1 MFSTE
6 QLSHRYT
13 LEEYLNCTNIS
24 HDSLYELENGQIR
37 SMPPESWQNLQIIM
51 YLITEITKTIPYQQ
65 VTNKAEIIISGSRV
79 TARVPD
85 LVVLTPE
92 GAAELAAYKRST
104 IILDMP
110 PPLLVVEVVSPGK
123 KNRDRDYRYKRC
135 SAVLRDSPLRGF
147 PALKELSRAGVSPM
161 SDCIKKRSEYAARG
175 IAYYWIIDP
184 QDKKFI
190 CLELNDGLYEEIVF
204 DDSQDVISLSFP
216 FELKIEFAKIFFE

>member
-85 LVVLTPE
+85 LIVLTPE
-92 GAAELAAYKRST
+92 GVAELAAYKRST

-123 KNRDRDYRYKRC
+123 KNRDRDYRY
-135 SAVLRDSPLRGF
+135 
-147 PALKELSRAGVSPM
+147 
-161 SDCIKKRSEYAARG
+161 KRSEYAARG

>member
-92 GAAELAAYKRST
+92 GVAELAAYKRST

-123 KNRDRDYRYKRC
+123 KNRDRDYRYKR
-135 SAVLRDSPLRGF
+135 
-147 PALKELSRAGVSPM
+147 
-161 SDCIKKRSEYAARG
+161 SEYAARG
-175 IAYYWIIDP
+175 ITYYWIIDP

-204 DDSQDVISLSFP
+204 GDSQDVISLSFP

>member
-123 KNRDRDYRYKRC
+123 KNRDRDYRYKR
-135 SAVLRDSPLRGF
+135 
-147 PALKELSRAGVSPM
+147 
-161 SDCIKKRSEYAARG
+161 SEYAARG

-204 DDSQDVISLSFP
+204 DNSQDVISLSFP

>member
-1 MFSTE
+1 
-6 QLSHRYT
+6 
-13 LEEYLNCTNIS
+13 
-24 HDSLYELENGQIR
+24 
-37 SMPPESWQNLQIIM
+37 MPPESWQNLQIIM

-123 KNRDRDYRYKRC
+123 KNRDRDYRYKR
-135 SAVLRDSPLRGF
+135 
-147 PALKELSRAGVSPM
+147 
-161 SDCIKKRSEYAARG
+161 SEYAARG

>member
-123 KNRDRDYRYKRC
+123 KNRDRDYRYKR
-135 SAVLRDSPLRGF
+135 
-147 PALKELSRAGVSPM
+147 
-161 SDCIKKRSEYAARG
+161 SEYAARG

-190 CLELNDGLYEEIVF
+190 CLELDDGLYEEIVF

-216 FELKIEFAKIFFE
+216 LELKIEFAKIFFE

>member
-51 YLITEITKTIPYQQ
+51 YLITEITKIIPYQQ

-123 KNRDRDYRYKRC
+123 KNRDRDYRYKR
-135 SAVLRDSPLRGF
+135 
-147 PALKELSRAGVSPM
+147 
-161 SDCIKKRSEYAARG
+161 SEYAARG

>member
-123 KNRDRDYRYKRC
+123 KNRDRDYRYKR
-135 SAVLRDSPLRGF
+135 
-147 PALKELSRAGVSPM
+147 
-161 SDCIKKRSEYAARG
+161 SEYAARG

-204 DDSQDVISLSFP
+204 DNSQDVISLSFP
-216 FELKIEFAKIFFE
+216 FELKIEFAKIFFEEL

>member
-123 KNRDRDYRYKRC
+123 KNRDRDYRYKR
-135 SAVLRDSPLRGF
+135 
-147 PALKELSRAGVSPM
+147 
-161 SDCIKKRSEYAARG
+161 SEYAARG

-216 FELKIEFAKIFFE
+216 FELKIEFAKIFFD